1 MKALFVIDML
11 NDFIEPEGKLYIGE
25 NGKKI
30 VPFIK
35 DRILQFRREGKV
47 IYICDAHSENDKE
60 FKDWPPHAIRGSWGA
75 GIIQDL
81 SPLPE
86 DIIIEKMTYDGFIGT
101 HLEEVLKKLSIDE
114 IYLTG
119 VLTNICV
126 LYTGAHAK
134 MIGYPVKVYQNGC
147 SSINDQKHEWALK
160 EMEESLKIEVI

>member
-1 MKALFVIDML
+1 MKALLVIDML

-25 NGKKI
+25 SGKRI

-35 DRILQFRREGKV
+35 DKILEFRKEGKV
-47 IYICDAHSENDKE
+47 IYVCDAHSENDKE

-75 GIIQDL
+75 EVIREL
-81 SPLPE
+81 SPLLE
-86 DIIIEKMTYDGFIGT
+86 DIMVEKRTYDGFIGT
-101 HLEEVLKKLSIDE
+101 RLEEVLKRLSIKE

-134 MIGYPVKVYQNGC
+134 MIGYPVKVYRDGC
-147 SSINDQKHEWALK
+147 ASISDDKQEWALR
-160 EMEESLKIEVI
+160 EMSESLKIEVV